1 MEWDASH
8 PLGNMSLPARAKCVV
23 VRVDLRDNNL
33 TGTIADGLL
42 PPALPPPSDGSGS
55 ITSRRLLERVV
66 YDSLSLCS
74 AGLQHLQILDLRDN
88 VISSALPNEFAT
100 CLPQLRDLRISGNLF
115 YGPLPLWLVLLAED
129 GPYLPSG
136 FDVGLSRLDLASN
149 RFDGPQTPE
158 ALAKLNRLRR
168 ACQEDVSCTG
178 VPPLSCSA
186 FGDYPGAY
194 AMSVD
199 QRGCIRC
206 PGPAEQ
212 ALAVSLVAVLTV
224 GGISGIFL
232 LAWLMMKYEAF
243 AKRHMTTMMICINH
257 MQNLALIATMRLQ
270 WPYVIQ
276 QIASVLRLDFLIF
289 LSPECLITDSNTI
302 GFWLMAY
309 SEVILVLLLLST
321 WPIVRLFSHRVDW
334 GVGGVRI
341 VNTKTKNNRVMK
353 TTDPR
358 GEGKKKFTLEWLDD
372 CACQR
377 PSALQASRARRFL
390 RFLRGSD
397 STHPPLAS
405 LAMPGPDARARAV
418 FSIIFSV
425 IFTSTLRYSLKVIMI
440 PRLDTGAW
448 AGRFLGIALLFT
460 MPLLVRYFWRNVTDY
475 ASAEV
480 GSDDRVKKQI
490 RVHYLTHRFSEK
502 TPFWQFTVR
511 GRPHPVARVR
521 RSRVLVVYLCVRA
534 HTRNLTPR
542 YPLPALPPPS
552 LLAPARLRE
561 QIWLRQFVLFTLGC
575 ILDVGYYYT
584 TEDMQEALALAFA
597 IIAVLVLFGF
607 WMWHRRVQAVCEGP
621 YVFPF
626 QHALE
631 QSLYVASIAFVSLA
645 IAYTYVGRSGYCAL
659 PSEFSPPQAPPL
671 PPLAPPPAP
680 PRFPPA
686 LPPPPSPPPPPPPPF
701 PPPPPPFPSPPPNNN
716 PRPPPPPTFPSPS
729 PPPPPLPRP
738 PPPPPPTPRPP
749 YQYPSEPPSSPFP
762 PTQPLASPP
771 PPPAVVVKDCDYTTS
786 PAFQSRLA
794 IENAMTSLL
803 LGSIFAA
810 ILYFLYDYRRVNK
823 RLRVV
828 KEFLTKA
835 RTKIDE
841 PVIELLQK
849 GSIKLL
855 KAEWLMDENES
866 NVYLPKVTK
875 AKVGFEVRQPLSAFN
890 AKVKRDIATRMA
902 ERVKLSS
909 LCMTVEVRYE
919 HKYGARLENALR
931 DVRDLGFQTHGKA
944 LDDILYGDN
953 EAIAFQRASL
963 RAVDAGDADDGLF
976 GSGGFFGV
984 GSAEPQAEPSS
995 EPSFPSTSAAPST
1008 GAPSGAPM
1016 SLQGGLRE
1024 VFPWLSPASQPPPT
1038 PSPPP
1043 SPPWFRSRATTDSAP
1058 MRASVALSPEEPVS
1072 LANVQANVAPL
1083 AVQAQPMASQALP
1096 MAVGQPMAV
1105 TEPMAVAQPMAV
1117 TEPMAVAQ
1125 PINDAPL
1132 LMGRV
1137 LTSSSPAAPPGGGG
1151 VQRPQRMLG
1160 RVRGLLSR
1168 EHKPTQEELEQ
1179 KAQRKKMEDEAAL
1192 IAAATVHLEGGIAAT
1207 GISVK
1212 IVDDLTRAITN
1223 ADHAGVDPERISW
1236 AMSKLNG
1243 AQQQLE
1249 MARAQAATRLFD
1261 VFNVMQVDVFNVMQV
1276 DQVVPR
1282 ELTQIDTREA
1292 DAAIQSAQLV
1302 GFNPEQLNECI
1313 GKLAAAK
1320 QEQRRRQLLEQQA
1333 RHFLNRALSE
1343 TDPLL
1348 SACNP
1353 IVMQERIDQ
1362 MRDLGLGNDPIVEQA
1377 ERKLVEV
1384 RMAHAEVAKL
1394 QQQLVDAMRKVNM
1407 QVAGCNINVR
1417 KLMAAI
1423 RNVSAEPK
1431 LRGLREQAEREL
1443 QAQQERARAYVRK
1456 VDHLRAL
1463 HRDPTTTVE
1472 IQMHISSFMETE
1484 LTPHG
1489 LQKCLQ
1495 NALAEAD
1502 AMFKWQ
1508 SGALLADLLRGPSK
1522 PVGQVRITDDSG
1534 PAKHF
1539 LPRCQDLPEHA
1550 FAKGE
1555 EAAEAYTM
1563 QMRKC
1568 NVLSYGWKMG
1578 GQPDPDGSNLKAVRS
1593 RLALE
1598 EKDYM
1603 DGIGQKNPAVKSR
1616 ASDRLLFVDYVSLP
1630 QKDYQDY
1637 RSDKDNEKFKEGLG
1651 QMGTL
1656 GGADAIR
1663 NPVHATPPCR
1673 RKKGA
1678 ALSRA
1683 EGYGPPATDRLLPPP
1698 PLPSPPLP
1706 PLLLPILLL
1715 LLPTSHRSIGPSL
1728 CSLPAVCPF
1737 AGNLYASIAATA
1749 VLQLKD
1755 VASIDA
1761 VPEFYGCVV
1770 IAVNQE
1776 TAKQLHAD
1784 QTTDWSGF
1792 VGTTL
1797 DKLERSGDVEGRARA
1812 SIVGYRLFPKVL
1824 AGEGNRLQVRFA
1836 TEEQARWAIDPTNP
1850 SRVPVL
1856 CVDTTAS
1863 TPSTLR

>member
-1 MEWDASH
+1 
-8 PLGNMSLPARAKCVV
+8 
-23 VRVDLRDNNL
+23 
-33 TGTIADGLL
+33 
-42 PPALPPPSDGSGS
+42 
-55 ITSRRLLERVV
+55 
-66 YDSLSLCS
+66 
-74 AGLQHLQILDLRDN
+74 
-88 VISSALPNEFAT
+88 
-100 CLPQLRDLRISGNLF
+100 
-115 YGPLPLWLVLLAED
+115 
-129 GPYLPSG
+129 
-136 FDVGLSRLDLASN
+136 
-149 RFDGPQTPE
+149 
-158 ALAKLNRLRR
+158 
-168 ACQEDVSCTG
+168 
-178 VPPLSCSA
+178 
-186 FGDYPGAY
+186 
-194 AMSVD
+194 
-199 QRGCIRC
+199 
-206 PGPAEQ
+206 
-212 ALAVSLVAVLTV
+212 
-224 GGISGIFL
+224 
-232 LAWLMMKYEAF
+232 
-243 AKRHMTTMMICINH
+243 
-257 MQNLALIATMRLQ
+257 
-270 WPYVIQ
+270 
-276 QIASVLRLDFLIF
+276 
-289 LSPECLITDSNTI
+289 
-302 GFWLMAY
+302 
-309 SEVILVLLLLST
+309 
-321 WPIVRLFSHRVDW
+321 
-334 GVGGVRI
+334 
-341 VNTKTKNNRVMK
+341 
-353 TTDPR
+353 
-358 GEGKKKFTLEWLDD
+358 
-372 CACQR
+372 
-377 PSALQASRARRFL
+377 
-390 RFLRGSD
+390 
-397 STHPPLAS
+397 
-405 LAMPGPDARARAV
+405 
-418 FSIIFSV
+418 
-425 IFTSTLRYSLKVIMI
+425 
-440 PRLDTGAW
+440 
-448 AGRFLGIALLFT
+448 
-460 MPLLVRYFWRNVTDY
+460 
-475 ASAEV
+475 
-480 GSDDRVKKQI
+480 
-490 RVHYLTHRFSEK
+490 
-502 TPFWQFTVR
+502 
-511 GRPHPVARVR
+511 
-521 RSRVLVVYLCVRA
+521 
-534 HTRNLTPR
+534 
-542 YPLPALPPPS
+542 
-552 LLAPARLRE
+552 
-561 QIWLRQFVLFTLGC
+561 
-575 ILDVGYYYT
+575 
-584 TEDMQEALALAFA
+584 
-597 IIAVLVLFGF
+597 
-607 WMWHRRVQAVCEGP
+607 
-621 YVFPF
+621 
-626 QHALE
+626 
-631 QSLYVASIAFVSLA
+631 
-645 IAYTYVGRSGYCAL
+645 
-659 PSEFSPPQAPPL
+659 
-671 PPLAPPPAP
+671 
-680 PRFPPA
+680 
-686 LPPPPSPPPPPPPPF
+686 
-701 PPPPPPFPSPPPNNN
+701 
-716 PRPPPPPTFPSPS
+716 
-729 PPPPPLPRP
+729 
-738 PPPPPPTPRPP
+738 
-749 YQYPSEPPSSPFP
+749 
-762 PTQPLASPP
+762 
-771 PPPAVVVKDCDYTTS
+771 
-786 PAFQSRLA
+786 
-794 IENAMTSLL
+794 MTSLL

-1850 SRVPVL
+1850 SRVPALWTDSFYNSRPYDNRGWPTFETGCARTVEAHMYRNKNQPRRSYNADFDAAENMQRKLTNISDGLREIVSVTQDVGVVL
-1856 CVDTTAS
+1856 NDTFEKLAS
-1863 TPSTLR
+1863 DSVKFTGKGDNALTTSLLKKFNQDMEYVVVKEYWKNAAKELDTDEARLSKMELSMDMIQPDLAPATIYGRRKPWKRGSSKTKLHWTPSYEDPYEEPSSRKDPLPYAPKPHETKPHETKPHETKPRETKPHEAEQDEAEQHTTIDQRLTDGLPRAAGEPRSAVPTPKAVVLLTKASDDTNFGIEFTIKRDNYHTPVAIDSFHDPRSIAATSGLAVGDGVLSIDGDKIVSAEQASRLLLSAPVGTVVIEVDRSSPEPKKASFSEQPQKANSSPEPKEADDDRFKPGTKVYIKNSKRRTAQAFGGAVGDHTKLRQGEGQVPRAQDGRRPEAVLHLRSELEP